1 LYTSDCIAA
10 HLANSSHHSTKQQ
23 QKELYAMEGPACT
36 GCQLI
41 IEEGSVI
48 AFGDSLFHLKW

>member
-1 LYTSDCIAA
+1 MD
-10 HLANSSHHSTKQQ
+10 
-23 QKELYAMEGPACT
+23 GPACT
-36 GCQLI
+36 GCENI